1 MKSELYCWVSHA
13 SLQVVLDTWYF
24 PEAQLVHSE
33 ELGPVHSAQYALQAF
48 FNLVSYHRKYEELS
62 LDKRKKDS

>member
-1 MKSELYCWVSHA
+1 M
-13 SLQVVLDTWYF
+13 
-24 PEAQLVHSE
+24 HSE